1 MYWLDAQN
9 QLVFYNPLVH
19 PSDPPEHQYQAYII
33 SNPENR
39 SFLAAFNFKYIKLAI
54 PPVDAFGNTSLAPW
68 FYFTSLH
75 AWNPDIKSLALC
87 SVTAGSDIGLVG
99 CERESPN
106 WRIWSIENE
115 SRRPTVPYDMEKNQ
129 ETICVGMQIDFTA
142 TKRLEKPLYPD
153 EVPGECEALPVLW
166 VLNTA
171 GQLAGW
177 TVIYKAGVKAGERP
191 LGMKGFDVQEKY
203 WALERDKMV
212 DQIDEKEMKDQEL
225 WEKEWRKSGRADATQ
240 GPAPAIA
247 RPQQVTITT
256 APATTEPT
264 HAPKQVTSAPPAKE
278 PAPVSLSQQTTAT
291 PTESP
296 QILQQQT
303 SPAGPSVQ
311 IFDKPAPFGMSG
323 FGRPSQLGGSIPG
336 QSGMYPGFT
345 STTPQPT
352 HVFGQPTALGTFR
365 SSTPSHTGIGSGFAK
380 YSPGSQAGSGFLG
393 AAARTGSFL
402 QGTTSGGS
410 SFLQGAASGASPF
423 LQGVAGGSSFLSSTG
438 QPSTFTKSEQ
448 DQGFAKFAAPRG
460 SGTGDSLTT
469 PSSFST
475 EGKGLLDGRTAPSI
489 RSPFGETSQAS
500 LTQRTQQDAR
510 QSSRTHSFD
519 VLDDSTTASETS
531 DEEDESE
538 SDDGATVP
546 THPLNLGADGFNL
559 SLGESGSRRQAGQL
573 STPTKPEVGKEMLPH
588 LSPSAESVSSV
599 GEEYVKVSIPV
610 APSLQRAEAG
620 PAAQGTKNIARSTSE
635 KPGTMTKAPAGTK
648 GPSAQTAPPL
658 ALPRVA
664 QTAVMPPE
672 TVVVKAQPQKSTVLP
687 SLPRWPSPQKPPPV
701 EAIKESTGRTPI
713 PSSNKVEIRPI
724 APAAPST
731 TVSSNVAETNVCHLD
746 FASN

>member
-1 MYWLDAQN
+1 MYWLDAQH

-19 PSDPPEHQYQAYII
+19 PSDPPEHQYQTYII

-39 SFLAAFNFKYIKLAI
+39 SSLTAFNFKYVKFAI

-68 FYFTSLH
+68 FYFASLH
-75 AWNPDIKSLALC
+75 AWNPNIKSLALC
-87 SVTAGSDIGLVG
+87 CVTAGSDIGLVG

-106 WRIWSIENE
+106 WRIWSIADE

-129 ETICVGMQIDFTA
+129 ETICVGMQLDFTA

-212 DQIDEKEMKDQEL
+212 DQIDEKEMKDREL
-225 WEKEWRKSGRADATQ
+225 WQKEWRKSVRADVTQ
-240 GPAPAIA
+240 GAAPALT
-247 RPQQVTITT
+247 RPQEVTITP
-256 APATTEPT
+256 APATTEPAR
-264 HAPKQVTSAPPAKE
+264 APKQVASAPRAKE
-278 PAPVSLSQQTTAT
+278 PSPVSLPQQTTAT

-296 QILQQQT
+296 RTLQQHA
-303 SPAGPSVQ
+303 SPAAPSVS
-311 IFDKPAPFGMSG
+311 IFDKPVPFSGSG

-345 STTPQPT
+345 STTTQST
-352 HVFGQPTALGTFR
+352 RVFGQPTALGT
-365 SSTPSHTGIGSGFAK
+365 SSTSSPSHAGVGSGFAK
-380 YSPGSQAGSGFLG
+380 YSAASQAASGFLG
-393 AAARTGSFL
+393 AAGRTGSFL
-402 QGTTSGGS
+402 QGTTSGSS
-410 SFLQGAASGASPF
+410 SFLQGATTAASPF

-438 QPSTFTKSEQ
+438 QPSTSTKSEP
-448 DQGFAKFAAPRG
+448 DHGFAKFAATRTP
-460 SGTGDSLTT
+460 DSMTT

-475 EGKGLLDGRTAPSI
+475 EGKGLLDARVASSI
-489 RSPFGETSQAS
+489 RSPFGES
-500 LTQRTQQDAR
+500 LQPSPTQRTQQDAR
-510 QSSRTHSFD
+510 LSSRTHSFD
-519 VLDDSTTASETS
+519 VIDDSTTESETS
-531 DEEDESE
+531 EEDQSD
-538 SDDGATVP
+538 SDDGAAMP
-546 THPLNLGADGFNL
+546 AQPLNLGADGFNL
-559 SLGESGSRRQAGQL
+559 SLGGSVSRRQAGQL
-573 STPTKPEVGKEMLPH
+573 STPAKAEARKEVLPN

-599 GEEYVKVSIPV
+599 GEEYVKVSIPIT
-610 APSLQRAEAG
+610 PSPQRAEAG
-620 PAAQGTKNIARSTSE
+620 STAQVTKNIAQPTSE
-635 KPGTMTKAPAGTK
+635 KPRTIIQAPAGTK
-648 GPSAQTAPPL
+648 GPSAQTAPALP
-658 ALPRVA
+658 LPRVA
-664 QTAVMPPE
+664 ETAGMPAG
-672 TVVVKAQPQKSTVLP
+672 TVVVKAQPQKSTILP

-701 EAIKESTGRTPI
+701 EAIKQSTGRTPT

-724 APAAPST
+724 APAPPSMA
-731 TVSSNVAETNVCHLD
+731 VSSNVPKTNVCHLG